1 MAGGVGQGELDGD
14 QMDKR
19 QITPDLPTY
28 EIGRRFLRVIDGVA
42 NAKYRTMVKDIY
54 EHIRN
59 PKDPADWKE
68 PEEWIPKRLKGPSHD
83 LALHLWRKSG
93 RQVNPRHTFGPF
105 NLCKIHQLFS
115 VQNGRL
121 MITDGGAKFIDGD
134 EEVVARIDDYDGML
148 LVLAEVAAKGPGRRR
163 DFEERYA
170 EFCRASTT
178 YAADSSISSSL
189 IYRLNNLVDRR
200 LISKTGHSYQITHMG
215 LEYLGRHGDIGGGE
229 TANPA
234 IVRLASASNA
244 TARKQLADFLSSMN
258 PYKFE
263 HLIKLLLEKMN
274 FEKVE
279 VTSPA
284 NDKGVDVVAEIE
296 LGISR
301 VREVIQVKRI
311 KGNVA
316 RPILDLLRGSL
327 HRFDA
332 VRGTIITTGQFS
344 KGANA
349 AAFEKGAAPITLID
363 GEKLLDLLIEHDIG
377 IRRREIRVLQ
387 FDADSLRAF
396 SSEVELEAPSIEESG
411 NE

>member
-1 MAGGVGQGELDGD
+1 
-14 QMDKR
+14 
-19 QITPDLPTY
+19 
-28 EIGRRFLRVIDGVA
+28 
-42 NAKYRTMVKDIY
+42 
-54 EHIRN
+54 
-59 PKDPADWKE
+59 
-68 PEEWIPKRLKGPSHD
+68 
-83 LALHLWRKSG
+83 
-93 RQVNPRHTFGPF
+93 
-105 NLCKIHQLFS
+105 
-115 VQNGRL
+115 
-121 MITDGGAKFIDGD
+121 
-134 EEVVARIDDYDGML
+134 
-148 LVLAEVAAKGPGRRR
+148 
-163 DFEERYA
+163 
-170 EFCRASTT
+170 
-178 YAADSSISSSL
+178 
-189 IYRLNNLVDRR
+189 
-200 LISKTGHSYQITHMG
+200 
-215 LEYLGRHGDIGGGE
+215 
-229 TANPA
+229 
-234 IVRLASASNA
+234 
-244 TARKQLADFLSSMN
+244 MN

-274 FEKVE
+274 FENVE

-396 SSEVELEAPSIEESG
+396 SSEVELEAPSIEESE